1 VSQGDSRRNENYM
14 KFSIQHQRSVAGN
27 DISVAVDGE
36 GDQVISHV
44 TTTFDGFDI
53 GDDELD
59 PPCASYE
66 RKFLQAGYASP
77 HLGRAMCCLNAGGE
91 KFCLLTIR
99 RFQSESQRACSSK
112 S

>member
-1 VSQGDSRRNENYM
+1 M
-14 KFSIQHQRSVAGN
+14 KFSIQHQRSVVGN

-44 TTTFDGFDI
+44 TTTLDGFDI

-66 RKFLQAGYASP
+66 RKFLQAGDASP
-77 HLGRAMCCLNAGGE
+77 HLEHELLVTARDSVGKTISADRRWEDLN
-91 KFCLLTIR
+91 
-99 RFQSESQRACSSK
+99 
-112 S
+112 